1 MKTKV
6 FNLNFIHHGGH
17 RITQSFFFL
26 LGEAIRQTTLNLQ
39 P

>member
-17 RITQSFFFL
+17 RITQSFFFI
-26 LGEAIRQTTLNLQ
+26 GEAIRQTTLNLQ